1 MATAVRF
8 RIRYGPI
15 LQVSA
20 DVLSCLGQQKF
31 KASWRISREIVG
43 PPRELEIE
51 FDDGDDAALAKSA
64 CG

>member
-1 MATAVRF
+1 MSTPVRF
-8 RIRYGPI
+8 SIRYGPI

-20 DVLSCLGQQKF
+20 DVLACLAQQKF

-51 FDDGDDAALAKSA
+51 FDDSGDASQAKAA

>member
-1 MATAVRF
+1 MAIPVRF
-8 RIRYGPI
+8 HIRYGPI

-20 DVLSCLGQQKF
+20 DVLKCLDKQKF

-51 FDDGDDAALAKSA
+51 FDDSDDARLAKTA
-64 CG
+64 CS